1 MKKYLVLIAMI
12 FVTAIAVVAQEVT
25 PKDTTAVNIITGGDD
40 WLAILKANWAVLS
53 LIVLSILDTILS
65 RTGAVRP
72 GSFLDVLLNW
82 ALKLIKKQ
90 IPTPKAA
97 HMSEDEIKMVRG
109 TVAPPKANKAGKG
122 LKIVLMLLMFSFIGV
137 TAQAQSRWDGF
148 FEKKSGTKVEQL
160 KGEGDKSYAWFV
172 RPTAQL
178 TAMKLEWDPE
188 AKIFNP
194 GQFSAAGIGI
204 GYQHYTE
211 SNGQLINDYGVNG
224 LLIINGSEASGEAGF
239 GIAATVNAL
248 GFVNVGGGRDFTN
261 DKWLLLMGASWSF

>member
-12 FVTAIAVVAQEVT
+12 FVTAIAVVAQET
-25 PKDTTAVNIITGGDD
+25 PRDTIPINIITGGDSIGEYLRNNI
-40 WLAILKANWAVLS
+40 WPILIILWGLVDYWFGQTQKLKES
-53 LIVLSILDTILS
+53 SIL
-65 RTGAVRP
+65 A
-72 GSFLDVLLNW
+72 FLWNMFGRM
-82 ALKLIKKQ
+82 IRKQ
-90 IPTPKAA
+90 IPTVKAA
-97 HMSEDEIKMVRG
+97 FMTEEQIKMVRG
-109 TVAPPKANKAGKG
+109 TVAPPKPNKAGKG

-137 TAQAQSRWDGF
+137 TAQAQTRWDGF

-194 GQFSAAGIGI
+194 GQFSAAGVGL

-211 SNGQLINDYGVNG
+211 HGGELINDYGVNG
-224 LLIINGSEASGEAGF
+224 LLIINGSEASGQAGF

-261 DKWLLLMGASWSF
+261 DKWLLLLGASWSF